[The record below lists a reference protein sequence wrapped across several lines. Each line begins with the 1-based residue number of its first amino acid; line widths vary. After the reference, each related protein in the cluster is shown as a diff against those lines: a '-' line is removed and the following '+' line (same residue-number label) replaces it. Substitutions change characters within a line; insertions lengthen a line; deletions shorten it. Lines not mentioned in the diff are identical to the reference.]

1 MAHQI
6 DSQFSVYNLINW
18 RNIYNIFTE
27 RRKLLAHWSKS
38 IEESV
43 IQQELE
49 TRVFASFQQMRYI
62 KPVLP
67 RYHQMYKTTK
77 HIYVFGVPAPED
89 PPLNQFECVHL
100 QDDDNLTKEWFLV
113 VSHPRYHRALV
124 AQEIT
129 PLGTPHRQ
137 RLFRGVLTSDAD
149 QVKRLADGLAH
160 ALHMTSP
167 L

>member
-6 DSQFSVYNLINW
+6 DPQFSVYNLVDW

-43 IQQELE
+43 IHQELD
-49 TRVFASFQQMRYI
+49 TSVYASFQQMRYI

-67 RYHQMYKTTK
+67 RYHEMHNITK
-77 HIYVFGVPAPED
+77 RIYVFGVPASID
-89 PPLNQFECVHL
+89 PPLNGFESVHL
-100 QDDDNLTKEWFLV
+100 RDEDSLTKEWFLV

-124 AQEIT
+124 AQEVT
-129 PLGTPHRQ
+129 PLGTPHQQ
-137 RLFRGVLTSDAD
+137 RLFRGVLTSDKD
-149 QVKRLADGLAH
+149 QVERLSH
-160 ALHMTSP
+160 ALEEALKKT
-167 L
+167 